1 MVKMTMDEKDLTLL
15 ELLRNNAREST
26 SAIARK
32 LGISRS
38 TVQSRIERLE
48 RRGVIGGYTL
58 RLSDEY
64 ERGRIKAH
72 VMISVAPKL
81 SSRVAHSL
89 RDITELTALYAVSG
103 PYDLIAVLSSETT
116 ERIDSLLDEIG
127 ALPGIRRTT
136 SSIILSTK
144 FSR

>member
-1 MVKMTMDEKDLTLL
+1 MPIDEKDLKLL
-15 ELLRNNAREST
+15 ELLKNNAREPT
-26 SAIARK
+26 SSIARK
-32 LGISRS
+32 LGVSRS
-38 TVQSRIERLE
+38 TIQSRIERLE
-48 RRGVIGGYTL
+48 RSGIINGYTL
-58 RLSDEY
+58 RMSDEY
-64 ERGRIKAH
+64 ERSRIKAH

-89 RDITELTALYAVSG
+89 QAVTELTALYAVSG

-116 ERIDSLLDEIG
+116 ERIDALLDEIG
-127 ALPGIRRTT
+127 ALPGIRKTT